1 MIVADLEM
9 GGLKARAARCAVI
22 GGIMVFGIKL
32 VGYVLTGSVGILS
45 DALESTVNVAAAA
58 ITAWA
63 VSVASR
69 PPDESHP
76 YGHDKAEYLSSV
88 LEGLLIGVAAVLII
102 ATARERF
109 LDLRPIS
116 APVPGMIVTAFA
128 SVLNLVLGRY
138 LIATGRRLGSV
149 ALESDGQHIM
159 ADVIT
164 SVGVLIGVAL
174 SVVTGLWWL
183 DPAIAVLVALNVVWT
198 AILLMR
204 RSVGGLMDAALSS
217 EELESIHTVLEGF
230 KNRYIEIHDLRT
242 RTSGPRRFVDFHL
255 IVPGRTSVLD
265 AHDLCDEIE
274 AAILKALPSAS
285 VTIHVEPTA
294 FRMGSKTDVRF

>member
-1 MIVADLEM
+1 MTSIGNES
-9 GGLKARAARCAVI
+9 LKSRAARYAII
-22 GGIMVFGIKL
+22 GGIAVFGIKL

-58 ITAWA
+58 FTAWA
-63 VSVASR
+63 VSVAAR
-69 PPDESHP
+69 PPDDSHP

-88 LEGLLIGVAAVLII
+88 LEGLLIGMAAVLII

-116 APVPGMIVTAFA
+116 APVPGMIVTALA

-138 LIATGRRLGSV
+138 LIATGRRVGSV
-149 ALESDGQHIM
+149 ALESDGQHVM

-174 SVVTGLWWL
+174 SVITGLWWI

-204 RSVGGLMDAALSS
+204 RSIGGLMDAALSS
-217 EELESIHTVLEGF
+217 AELETIHTVLDSF
-230 KNRYIEIHDLRT
+230 KDRYIEIHDLRT

-255 IVPGRTSVLD
+255 IVPGHTSVLD

-274 AAILKALPSAS
+274 AAILAAIPSAS

-294 FRMGSKTDVRF
+294 FRIGSKSDVRF

>member
-1 MIVADLEM
+1 MTTAHPETSTLRT
-9 GGLKARAARCAVI
+9 RAARYAII
-22 GGIMVFGIKL
+22 GGIAVFAIKL

-45 DALESTVNVAAAA
+45 DALESTVNIAAAA
-58 ITAWA
+58 LTAWA

-76 YGHDKAEYLSSV
+76 YGHDKVEYLSSV

-109 LDLRPIS
+109 IDLRPIS
-116 APVPGMIVTAFA
+116 APIPGMIVTAFA
-128 SVLNLVLGRY
+128 SLLNLALGRY
-138 LIATGRRLGSV
+138 LISTGRRVGSV
-149 ALESDGQHIM
+149 ALESDGQHVL

-164 SVGVLIGVAL
+164 SVGVLIGVGL
-174 SVVTGLWWL
+174 SVITGLWWI
-183 DPAIAVLVALNVVWT
+183 DPAIAVLVALNVIWT
-198 AILLMR
+198 AIMLMR

-217 EELESIHTVLEGF
+217 TELDAIQTILKSFE
-230 KNRYIEIHDLRT
+230 NRYIEIHDLRT
-242 RTSGPRRFVDFHL
+242 RASGPRRFVDFHL

-274 AAILKALPSAS
+274 TAILTAIPSAS

-294 FRMGSKTDVRF
+294 FKIGSKSDVRF

>member
-1 MIVADLEM
+1 MTAANLEM
-9 GGLKARAARCAVI
+9 DGLKSRAARYAII
-22 GGIMVFGIKL
+22 GGILVFGIKL
-32 VGYVLTGSVGILS
+32 AGYVLTGSVGILS

-63 VSVASR
+63 VSVAAR

-116 APVPGMIVTAFA
+116 APIPGMIVTAFA
-128 SVLNLVLGRY
+128 SLLNLALGRY
-138 LIATGRRLGSV
+138 LISTGRRVGSV
-149 ALESDGQHIM
+149 ALESDGQHVM

-164 SVGVLIGVAL
+164 SVGVLIGVGL
-174 SVVTGLWWL
+174 SVITGLWWI
-183 DPAIAVLVALNVVWT
+183 DPAIAVLVALNVIWT
-198 AILLMR
+198 AIQLMR

-217 EELESIHTVLEGF
+217 AELDAIQTILKSF
-230 KNRYIEIHDLRT
+230 KDRYIEVHDLRT
-242 RTSGPRRFVDFHL
+242 RASGPRRFVDFHL

-274 AAILKALPSAS
+274 AAIQKAIPSAS

-294 FRMGSKTDVRF
+294 FRINSKSDVRF